1 MAYVAHNILY
11 DENHTDDFIMGYTV
25 LLDMVHVLK
34 AMQLAIAYLDLSV
47 YEIVTMYFILNI

>member
-1 MAYVAHNILY
+1 
-11 DENHTDDFIMGYTV
+11 MGYTV